1 MSLRRGYKILRA
13 AEGGVMFIFLLVGG
27 GVMNILYCD
36 KKSKCGNNRGTTI
49 VLTNMM
55 LPFSSVK
62 YCAALVKLS
71 G

>member
-1 MSLRRGYKILRA
+1 MEKTVLGDLDIIITSVKHC
-13 AEGGVMFIFLLVGG
+13 VGG

>member
-36 KKSKCGNNRGTTI
+36 KKSKCGNN
-49 VLTNMM
+49 
-55 LPFSSVK
+55 
-62 YCAALVKLS
+62 YCSYEYDATFFEC
-71 G
+71 